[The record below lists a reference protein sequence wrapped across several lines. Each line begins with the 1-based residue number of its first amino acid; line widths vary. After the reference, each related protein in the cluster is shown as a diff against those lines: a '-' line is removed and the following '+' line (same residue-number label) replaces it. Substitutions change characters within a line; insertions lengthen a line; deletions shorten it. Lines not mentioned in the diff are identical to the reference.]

1 MLLETIHSPEDL
13 KKLPA
18 DQLEPLAAELRD
30 ELLRVVSQNGGHLS
44 SNLGVVELTIAMHR
58 VFSSPQDSFIFDVGH
73 QSYVHK
79 LLTGRREAFET
90 LRQYGGLSGFP
101 RMEESPHDAF
111 GCGHSSTSISAAVG
125 IATANRLAG
134 RENYTVAV
142 IGDGAFTGGMTYEA
156 LNNCAGND
164 RLIII
169 LNDNTMS
176 IARNVGAMD
185 TYLNRFRNSAKYFR
199 IKNRVKRVF
208 QRIPLIGKGL
218 VSVCKWIKMRLRR
231 LLVREN
237 LFEHLGL
244 TYYGPLDGNDEALL
258 ETVLREA
265 KQDGRCSVVHVC
277 TRKGKGYAYAEERPD
292 VFHGIGKFDPATG
305 VPTVKP
311 TEKKSYSDVFGEAL
325 CRLAEQDPTICAITA
340 AMPDGTGLNG
350 FRERFPERFFDVGI
364 AEEHAVTF
372 ACGLASKGYK
382 PVFAVYST
390 FAQRAYDQ
398 LLHDCAL
405 QKLPI
410 VLALDRAGLVGP
422 DGATHHGIFDVA
434 FLGQLPGHFTLYA
447 PDSAEELQE
456 CLTRALA
463 LGAPAA
469 VRYPKGTED
478 DYPRDRFL
486 PSGDPIEDPSYADYG
501 DNPSV
506 ALITYGRLTVNVCR
520 AAELLL
526 EQGVHSRVIRM
537 VRLFPMNADTIPE
550 LSSLLQP
557 IRSVYFYEEGVR
569 AGGVG
574 ERLFALLTE
583 SGATNEKTLR
593 LRAID
598 GEVPLHGSNEKLF
611 AEWGF
616 LPEQI
621 AADVRL
627 SPQLSRL

>member
-18 DQLEPLAAELRD
+18 NQLETLAAELRD
-30 ELLRVVSQNGGHLS
+30 ELLRVVSQTGGHLS

-125 IATANRLAG
+125 IATANRLSG
-134 RENYTVAV
+134 RKDYTVAV
-142 IGDGAFTGGMTYEA
+142 IGDGAFTGGMAYEA

-199 IKNRVKRVF
+199 IKNHVKRMF

-218 VSVCKWIKMRLRR
+218 VAVSKRIKAWLRH

-244 TYYGPLDGNDEALL
+244 TYYGPLDGNDIPLL

-277 TRKGKGYAYAEERPD
+277 TRKGKGYPYAEERPD
-292 VFHGIGKFDPATG
+292 VFHGVGKFDPATG
-305 VPTVKP
+305 VLAA
-311 TEKKSYSDVFGEAL
+311 KSAGTKCYSDIFGETL
-325 CRLAEQDPTICAITA
+325 CALAEQDPTICAITA

-372 ACGLASKGYK
+372 ACGLAAKGYK

-410 VLALDRAGLVGP
+410 VLTLDRAGLVGP

-434 FLGQLPGHFTLYA
+434 FLGQLPGRFTLYT
-447 PDSAEELQE
+447 PDSAEELRE
-456 CLTRALA
+456 CLTRALT
-463 LGAPAA
+463 LGTPAA
-469 VRYPKGTED
+469 VRYPKGGES
-478 DYPRDRFL
+478 DYPRERFL
-486 PSGDPIEDPSYADYG
+486 PFGDTIDGLSYADFG
-501 DNPSV
+501 DAPTA
-506 ALITYGRLTVNVCR
+506 ALITYGRLTANVCR

-526 EQGVHSRVIRM
+526 EKGVHARVIRM
-537 VRLFPMNADTIPE
+537 VRLLPLDADAISG
-550 LSSLLQP
+550 LSSLLNP
-557 IRSVYFYEEGVR
+557 VRTVCFYEEGVR

-574 ERLFALLTE
+574 ERLFTLLAEIGPHTA
-583 SGATNEKTLR
+583 GQTLR
-593 LRAID
+593 LKAIE
-598 GEVPLHGSNEKLF
+598 GEIPLHGSNEKLF
-611 AEWGF
+611 EECGF

-621 AADVRL
+621 AAFVEDL
-627 SPQLSRL
+627 NA

>member
-1 MLLETIHSPEDL
+1 MLLETINSPEDL
-13 KKLPA
+13 KKIPA
-18 DQLEPLAAELRD
+18 DQLETLASELRD

-44 SNLGVVELTIAMHR
+44 SNLGVVELTIALHR
-58 VFSSPQDSFIFDVGH
+58 VFSSPQDSLIFDVGH

-79 LLTGRREAFET
+79 LLTGRRETFDT
-90 LRQYGGLSGFP
+90 LRQYGGVSGFP

-125 IATANRLAG
+125 IAAANRLAG
-134 RENYTVAV
+134 REDYTVAV
-142 IGDGAFTGGMTYEA
+142 IGDGAFTGGMAYEA

-199 IKNRVKRVF
+199 FKNRVKRVF

-218 VSVCKWIKMRLRR
+218 VAVCKRIKTWLRHR
-231 LLVREN
+231 LVREN

-265 KQDGRCSVVHVC
+265 KQDGRCSVIHVC
-277 TRKGKGYAYAEERPD
+277 TRKGKGYPYAEERPD
-292 VFHGIGKFDPATG
+292 VFHGVGKFDPSTG
-305 VPTVKP
+305 VPVAKP
-311 TEKKSYSDVFGEAL
+311 AEEASYSDRFGEAL
-325 CRLAEQDPTICAITA
+325 CELAEQDPAICAITA

-405 QKLPI
+405 QSLPI

-422 DGATHHGIFDVA
+422 DGATHHGVFDAA
-434 FLGQLPGHFTLYA
+434 FLGQLPGFTLYA
-447 PDSAEELQE
+447 PNSAEELRE
-456 CLTRALA
+456 CLKKALSS
-463 LGAPAA
+463 GKPAA
-469 VRYPKGTED
+469 IRYPKGAEGEETPGQFTSYGSD
-478 DYPRDRFL
+478 GSY
-486 PSGDPIEDPSYADYG
+486 GDLYAADFGEDPDL
-501 DNPSV
+501 
-506 ALITYGRLTVNVCR
+506 ALLTYGRLTENVCR

-526 EQGVHSRVIRM
+526 SKGIHTRVIRM
-537 VRLFPMNADTIPE
+537 VKLFPWDDRMAS
-550 LSSLLQP
+550 LSDLLNP
-557 IRSVYFYEEGVR
+557 VRTVCFYEEGVR

-574 ERLFALLTE
+574 ERLFARLAETG
-583 SGATNEKTLR
+583 SVGGKTLR
-593 LRAID
+593 LRAIEGD
-598 GEVPLHGSNEKLF
+598 VPLHGSNDKLF
-611 AEWGF
+611 EELGF

-621 AADVRL
+621 SAFVEEIHV
-627 SPQLSRL
+627 

>member
-1 MLLETIHSPEDL
+1 MVLETINSPEDL

-18 DQLEPLAAELRD
+18 DQLETLAAELRE

-44 SNLGVVELTIAMHR
+44 SNLGAVELTIALHR
-58 VFSSPQDSFIFDVGH
+58 VFSTPQDSIVFDVGH

-79 LLTGRREAFET
+79 LLTGRREAFGT
-90 LRQYGGLSGFP
+90 LRQYEGLSGFP
-101 RMEESPHDAF
+101 RIEESPHDAF

-134 RENYTVAV
+134 REDYSIAV
-142 IGDGAFTGGMTYEA
+142 IGDGAFTGGMAYEA

-176 IARNVGAMD
+176 IARNVGAMNN
-185 TYLNRFRNSAKYFR
+185 YLNRFRNSAKYFR
-199 IKNRVKRVF
+199 IKNRVKYVF

-218 VSVCKWIKMRLRR
+218 VAISKRIKAWLRH

-258 ETVLREA
+258 ETVLKEA

-277 TRKGKGYAYAEERPD
+277 TQKGKGYPYAEEHPD
-292 VFHGIGKFDPATG
+292 LFHGVGKFDPSTG
-305 VPTVKP
+305 VSATTSAKN
-311 TEKKSYSDVFGEAL
+311 KSYSEVFGEAL
-325 CRLAEQDPTICAITA
+325 CALAEQDPKICAITA

-422 DGATHHGIFDVA
+422 DGSTHHGIFDVA
-434 FLGQLPGHFTLYA
+434 FLGQFPGHFSLYA
-447 PDSAEELQE
+447 PDSAEELRE
-456 CLTRALA
+456 CLTRALS

-469 VRYPKGTED
+469 VRYPKGAESA
-478 DYPRDRFL
+478 YPREQFHPL
-486 PSGDPIEDPSYADYG
+486 GDPIDQPSYADFG
-501 DNPSV
+501 DAPSV
-506 ALITYGRLTVNVCR
+506 ALITYGRLTDNVCR
-520 AAELLL
+520 AAALLL
-526 EQGVHSRVIRM
+526 KKGIQTRVIRM
-537 VRLFPMNADTIPE
+537 VRLFPLDEGTVSPLAA
-550 LSSLLQP
+550 LLQP
-557 IRSVYFYEEGVR
+557 VRTICFFEEGIR

-574 ERLFALLTE
+574 ERLFTLLAETDSI
-583 SGATNEKTLR
+583 SGKAFR
-593 LRAID
+593 LRAIEGD
-598 GEVPLHGSNEKLF
+598 VPPHGSNEKLF
-611 AEWGF
+611 EERGF

-621 AADVRL
+621 ADFAESVNV
-627 SPQLSRL
+627 

>member
-1 MLLETIHSPEDL
+1 MLLETINSPEDL

-18 DQLEPLAAELRD
+18 DQLETLASELRD

-44 SNLGVVELTIAMHR
+44 SNLGVVELTIALHR
-58 VFSSPQDSFIFDVGH
+58 VFSSPQDSLIFDVGH

-79 LLTGRREAFET
+79 LLTGRRETFET
-90 LRQYGGLSGFP
+90 LRQYGGVSGFP

-125 IATANRLAG
+125 IAAANRLAG
-134 RENYTVAV
+134 REDYTVAV
-142 IGDGAFTGGMTYEA
+142 IGDGAFTGGMAYEA

-199 IKNRVKRVF
+199 FKNRAKRVF

-218 VSVCKWIKMRLRR
+218 VAVCKRIKAWLRH

-265 KQDGRCSVVHVC
+265 KQDGRCSVIHVC
-277 TRKGKGYAYAEERPD
+277 TRKGKGYPYAEERPD
-292 VFHGIGKFDPATG
+292 VFHGVGKFDPSTG
-305 VPTVKP
+305 VPVANPAGKA
-311 TEKKSYSDVFGEAL
+311 SYSDVFGEIL
-325 CRLAEQDPTICAITA
+325 CELAEQDPAICAITA

-405 QKLPI
+405 QNLPI

-422 DGATHHGIFDVA
+422 DGATHHGVFDAA
-434 FLGQLPGHFTLYA
+434 FLGQLPGFTLYA
-447 PDSAEELQE
+447 PNSAEELRE
-456 CLTRALA
+456 CLKKALSS
-463 LGAPAA
+463 GKPSA
-469 VRYPKGTED
+469 VRYPKGAESED
-478 DYPRDRFL
+478 IRGQFVSYG
-486 PSGDPIEDPSYADYG
+486 SNGAYGDLFAADFGEDPDL
-501 DNPSV
+501 
-506 ALITYGRLTVNVCR
+506 ALLTYGRLTANVCR

-526 EQGVHSRVIRM
+526 SKGIHTRVIRM
-537 VRLFPMNADTIPE
+537 VKLFPSEEDLMAS
-550 LSSLLQP
+550 LSDLLKP
-557 IRSVYFYEEGVR
+557 VRTVCFYEEGVR

-574 ERLFALLTE
+574 ERLFARLAELG
-583 SGATNEKTLR
+583 SVGGKTLR
-593 LRAID
+593 LRAIE
-598 GEVPLHGSNEKLF
+598 GGVPLHGSNEKLF
-611 AEWGF
+611 EELDF

-621 AADVRL
+621 SAFVEEIHV
-627 SPQLSRL
+627 